1 MDQDIPAPATE
12 PAEQVLLPEPPPTKT
27 PEEIRRQ
34 RLIVIGLVIGVIIF
48 LAFIILSLFYLTQP
62 TTNTA
67 MIRDM
72 MIIFVAIEFMVL
84 GVAMVILI
92 IQMATLINLM
102 QNELKPMIDSTNQT
116 VNTLRGTVVF
126 LSENLTEPVIT
137 LNEYGAGL
145 VRLLQILG
153 LVRKR

>member
-1 MDQDIPAPATE
+1 VIGA
-12 PAEQVLLPEPPPTKT
+12 VLL
-27 PEEIRRQ
+27 IGF
-34 RLIVIGLVIGVIIF
+34 LILT
-48 LAFIILSLFYLTQP
+48 LFYLTQP
-62 TTNTA
+62 TTDTA
-67 MIRDM
+67 VIRDI

-92 IQMATLINLM
+92 IQMATLINLI

>member
-1 MDQDIPAPATE
+1 MDQDNPASVTE
-12 PAEQVLLPEPPPTKT
+12 PVGDALLPEPPPIKN

-34 RLIVIGLVIGVIIF
+34 RLIIIGVIVGILIF
-48 LAFIILSLFYLTQP
+48 LAFTVLSLLYLTQP
-62 TTNTA
+62 TTDTA
-67 MIRDM
+67 KVRDM

-92 IQMATLINLM
+92 VQMATLINLI
-102 QNELKPMIDSTNQT
+102 QNELRPMIDSTNET

-126 LSENLTEPVIT
+126 LSDNLAKPIIT
-137 LNEYGAGL
+137 LNEYSAGL
-145 VRLLQILG
+145 IRLLSILG

>member
-1 MDQDIPAPATE
+1 MDQDTPTPVTE
-12 PAEQVLLPEPPPTKT
+12 PVEKALLPEPTHART

-34 RLIVIGLVIGVIIF
+34 RLVVIGIVIGVVLIIGFIF
-48 LAFIILSLFYLTQP
+48 LTLFYLTQP
-62 TTNTA
+62 TTDTA

-84 GVAMVILI
+84 GIAMVILI
-92 IQMATLINLM
+92 IQMATLINLI

-116 VNTLRGTVVF
+116 VSTLRGTVEF

-137 LNEYGAGL
+137 INEYGAGL

-153 LVRKR
+153 IVRKR